1 RSIVPASW
9 KSSELKTPSTSCT
22 SCSRIAIELP
32 PNLQPYLR
40 TSVFLRRQICGFQPS
55 GGQLSILTAPSIE
68 CTLAVAQPQ
77 GRTMSIHLL
86 EDDAGVNESL
96 ALLLTHFNLHVIRHG
111 SAESLFRA
119 QPPSADDI
127 VFVDL
132 KLPGVSGA
140 QTIRWLQSLKQ
151 PPHIVVISGQSQ
163 ATI

>member
-1 RSIVPASW
+1 
-9 KSSELKTPSTSCT
+9 
-22 SCSRIAIELP
+22 
-32 PNLQPYLR
+32 
-40 TSVFLRRQICGFQPS
+40 PS

-96 ALLLTHFNLHVIRHG
+96 ALLLTHFNLHVIRHV
-111 SAESLFRA
+111 SAESMFRA
-119 QPPSADDI
+119 HPPTPDDI

-132 KLPGVSGA
+132 NVPGGSGT

-151 PPHIVVISGQSQ
+151 PPQLVVISGQSQ
-163 ATI
+163 ATIRSELAGIDVSVLRKPLDQQTVLRELRRIGFDL